1 MGGEKHVTSVCDDTN
16 MCSLRERADVA
27 HAKFSSARAE
37 LLSAIAELLETDAW
51 HGDGAGDPASWL
63 AARWQMSPRSA
74 RELVREATALKDRPV
89 LAAALSTGSI
99 SVDQCKALSTVSD
112 AEADDAWLEALP
124 FWSYAELERE
134 ARKQTARELER
145 KDGGT
150 YLRMEHTRDE
160 RFLRGEFQLH
170 PEDGAA
176 VMAAIDARIP
186 AGTALRNYDR
196 ASAVALVELAK
207 GSGDIAQHRPVV
219 LVADDVAELSS
230 GGMVGAAT
238 AERMSCDATIQT
250 ADATRAAVPA
260 ATRRTVEARDGGTCT
275 FPGCDHDVF
284 VDCHHIV
291 HRAHGGSN
299 DASNL
304 QLVCWK
310 HHALIHEDGWSIR
323 GEAGH
328 RCTWVRP
335 DGTPFEPRVRIVE
348 DTC

>member
-1 MGGEKHVTSVCDDTN
+1 MS
-16 MCSLRERADVA
+16 A
-27 HAKFSSARAE
+27 ARAE
-37 LLSAIAELLETDAW
+37 MLAAIAELLENDAW

-63 AARWQMSPRSA
+63 AARLQMSARTA
-74 RELVREATALKDRPV
+74 RELVREATALAKRPALISA
-89 LAAALSTGSI
+89 LASGAI
-99 SVDQCKALSTVSD
+99 SGDQCKALTVLGDAGSD
-112 AEADDAWLEALP
+112 GALLESLP
-124 FWSYAELERE
+124 FWSYSELERE

-176 VMAAIDARIP
+176 VIVAIDARIP
-186 AGTALRNYDR
+186 SGTALRDYDA
-196 ASAVALVELAK
+196 ASALALVELAK
-207 GSGDIAQHRPVV
+207 GSGDVAQERPVV
-219 LVADDVAELSS
+219 LVTDDVAELSS
-230 GGMVGAAT
+230 GGVIGAAT
-238 AERMSCDATIQT
+238 GERMACDATIQR

-260 ATRRTVEARDGGTCT
+260 ATRRKVEARDGGTCT

-291 HRAHGGSN
+291 HRADGGSN

-310 HHALIHEDGWSIR
+310 HHALIHEGGWSIR
-323 GEAGH
+323 GGAGH

-335 DGTPFEPRVRIVE
+335 DGTVFQPRVDF
-348 DTC
+348 DTS